1 MKLEINLDIESA
13 INNALSPEKLNPLL
27 EKAVNEAL
35 KRAID
40 DATGYGSEF
49 RETLE
54 GQLKKA
60 MPHGLALD
68 DVAKFQHLLNN
79 AMNQLVSAA
88 NNDTVKTAMEK
99 AVKNAMPDGPT
110 RIKMSELIKE
120 ARDGFHKDS
129 HEAFYAKYRE
139 SKYGP
144 GGWLSLDSDEDC
156 RSEHS
161 AEIQLAINEAGD
173 VYSLKMDGKQVTP
186 TSLPNAIGRL
196 EGLILSMYV
205 GRTTIEMDIDAYEV
219 ESLATSQT
227 DY

>member
-1 MKLEINLDIESA
+1 MKLEINLDIQSA
-13 INNALSPEKLNPLL
+13 IDTALSPEKLNPILQ
-27 EKAVNEAL
+27 KVINEAIT
-35 KRAID
+35 RAID
-40 DATGYGSEF
+40 DATGYRSEF
-49 RETLE
+49 RKTLE
-54 GQLKKA
+54 EQLKTA

-68 DVAKFQHLLNN
+68 DVAKFQYLLNN
-79 AMNQLVSAA
+79 AMNQMVGAA

-99 AVKNAMPDGPT
+99 AVKNAMPDVPN
-110 RIKMSELIKE
+110 RIKISELIKE
-120 ARDGFHKDS
+120 ARDGFHKDA

-161 AEIQLAINEAGD
+161 AEIQLAINESGD

-205 GRTTIEMDIDAYEV
+205 GRTTIEIDIDEYEI
-219 ESLATSQT
+219 ESLATSQE
-227 DY
+227 D